1 MQFDKEIGMSIQEI
15 IRAWKDSFYRE
26 SLSEEQRALLP
37 KNPIGEVLSS
47 EELRSISGG
56 VGIPTGIAC
65 PQQLGTADTG
75 GGCIMVSL

>member
-1 MQFDKEIGMSIQEI
+1 MSIQEI

-37 KNPIGEVLSS
+37 KNPIGEVLSP

-56 VGIPTGIAC
+56 VGGLETIVNRQ
-65 PQQLGTADTG
+65 QQLGTADSTP
-75 GGCIMVSL
+75 GCILVSF